1 MAAIAVGHKAPEFT
15 GVEAENKPFSLS
27 SLKGKKVVVAFFP
40 AVFSGVCDK
49 EMCAFRDSLAD
60 LNHIGAD
67 VVGVSVDPR
76 WSVNE
81 FKKKYQITF
90 PLVSDWDR
98 KIVAAYGVEWPNFG
112 GMQGYTAATRS
123 VFVLDKDHKVAWS
136 WVTDQQGKEPD
147 YAAVKAAVA
156 AVK

>member
-1 MAAIAVGHKAPEFT
+1 MPPIAVGQKAPDFT
-15 GVEAENKPFSLS
+15 GVDSDNKPFTLS
-27 SLKGKKVVVAFFP
+27 SLHGKKVVLAFYP
-40 AVFSGVCDK
+40 AAFSGVCDK
-49 EMCAFRDSLAD
+49 EMCAFRDSLGE
-60 LNHIGAD
+60 LNKVNAE

-76 WSVNE
+76 WSVKE
-81 FKKKYQITF
+81 FKTKHGINF

-98 KIVAAYGVEWPNFG
+98 KVVKAYGVEWPNFG

-123 VFVLDKDHKVAWS
+123 IFVLDGSGTVRWS

-147 YAAVKAAVA
+147 YAAVKTAVN